1 MCSTLAEIP
10 NNCFDPKII
19 IRENR
24 SMLLENLSLFLRI
37 VEKGGLAVAGREVGL
52 SPATV
57 SERLAALEAY
67 YGVALL
73 TRTTRAISLTDEGR
87 ALVEGARRLLAEAE
101 ELESRVRHGADVIS
115 GPIRLSAP
123 EDLGRRL
130 LIPVIDTFLE
140 EHPAVTIDLNLTDG
154 NLDLVGQGVDFAI
167 RHGVLSDSSLRA
179 KSLGENRR
187 IVCAAP
193 SYLAAN
199 GTPLHPDDLV
209 GHDCIVMRF
218 GQNIDREW
226 PFVIDGAVRKVTVRG
241 RRVGND
247 GGLVRQWCREGRGI
261 ALKSIRDV
269 DGDLASGALV
279 ELLKTFSAGSTAL
292 QIVYPPSAVQP
303 RRVRI
308 LIERI
313 AAALSPGRG
322 D

>member
-1 MCSTLAEIP
+1 
-10 NNCFDPKII
+10 
-19 IRENR
+19 
-24 SMLLENLSLFLRI
+24 MLLENLSLFLRI

-57 SERLAALEAY
+57 SERLASLEAY
-67 YGVALL
+67 YGATLL
-73 TRTTRAISLTDEGR
+73 TRTTRAISLTEEGR

-123 EDLGRRL
+123 EDLGRHML
-130 LIPVIDTFLE
+130 VPVMDTFLA

-154 NLDLVGQGVDFAI
+154 TVDIVGQGMDFAI
-167 RHGVLSDSSLRA
+167 RHGVLADSSLRA

-193 SYLAAN
+193 AYLAAY
-199 GTPLHPDDLV
+199 GTPTHPDELA

-218 GQNIDREW
+218 GHNIDRDW
-226 PFVIDGAVRKVTVRG
+226 PFIIDGVARKITVHG
-241 RRVGND
+241 QRVVND
-247 GGLVRQWCREGRGI
+247 GGLVRQWCKEGRGI

-269 DGDLASGALV
+269 SDDLATGALV
-279 ELLKTFSAGSTAL
+279 ELLEDFSAGGTAL

-303 RRVRI
+303 RRVRM
-308 LIERI
+308 LIDHI
-313 AAALSPGRG
+313 AATLSTSCGT
-322 D
+322 